1 MQRARAL
8 PTGNEKA
15 RFKTGLE
22 QTRLLT
28 MAFSY
33 YAAFPAAARLRG
45 IRRGQSDRDPVGRF
59 GLTQRNNLTL
69 TGFRTADVPY
79 AA

>member
-1 MQRARAL
+1 MVPPAARPQEPADISLPGKRRLNVQRARAL

-33 YAAFPAAARLRG
+33 
-45 IRRGQSDRDPVGRF
+45 
-59 GLTQRNNLTL
+59 
-69 TGFRTADVPY
+69 
-79 AA
+79 